1 MSVVYVDDSH
11 ESKPTEVAP
20 KKKKPFYRDLFF
32 QVIVGVVA
40 GILLGHFNPD
50 LAVKMEPL
58 GKGFINLIKMMIAP
72 IIFCTI
78 VTGVAGMGD
87 MKQVGRVGVKSLVYF
102 EVITT
107 LALVLGMVIVHVYQ
121 PGSGLNIAPD
131 AAMLETVKNKAHSE
145 LTSSTDFFL
154 NIIPHTM
161 VSAFSEGEI
170 LQVLLVALLF
180 AAGVTMMGERGRPI
194 VGFIDSLS
202 HVIFN
207 MISIIIK
214 LAPLGAFGAM
224 AYSVGKFGIGSLVD
238 LGQLMLVFFGTCI
251 MFVTVVMGGI
261 MHFYCRLSIWQFIK
275 YIREELVIVFG
286 TASSETV
293 LPRMMD
299 KLTAMGC
306 SKPVV
311 GMVIP
316 TGYSFNLDGTSIYLT
331 LAAMFIAY
339 ATQTEI
345 TLAHQL
351 TLLGVL
357 LLTSKGAAGVY
368 GSAFVVL
375 AATLSSVKIFPEE
388 ALMVGLA
395 LLFAIDRFM
404 ATGRA
409 LTNLI
414 GNGVATIV
422 IAKWEKQLDHG
433 RATAVLSGVTEPNI
447 ESDEDKD
454 HELEVETPQV

>member
-11 ESKPTEVAP
+11 ESKPTETPP

-32 QVIVGVVA
+32 QVIVGVLA
-40 GILLGHFNPD
+40 GILLGHFNPEF
-50 LAVKMEPL
+50 AVKMEPL

-87 MKQVGRVGVKSLVYF
+87 MKQVGRVGVKSLIYF

-107 LALVLGMVIVHVYQ
+107 LALVLGMVIVHIYQ
-121 PGSGLNIAPD
+121 PGSGLNISPD
-131 AAMLETVKNKAHSE
+131 VGMIETVKTKAHSE
-145 LTSSTDFFL
+145 LTSTTDFFL

-180 AAGVTMMGERGRPI
+180 AAGVTMMGEKGRPI

-207 MISIIIK
+207 IIAIIIK

-224 AYSVGKFGIGSLVD
+224 AYSVGKFGVGSLVD

-345 TLAHQL
+345 TLGHQI

-433 RATAVLSGVTEPNI
+433 RATAVLSGVAEPNI

-454 HELEVETPQV
+454 MLLK